1 MALYMW
7 NFSSLAVLVH
17 HINSFER
24 FKEWLCGKEQPCTL
38 HVSDS
43 RIRQVFVISHLS
55 HWSLQIR
62 AIYPQ
67 KVETFGGGQPCL

>member
-7 NFSSLAVLVH
+7 KFSSLALVAH

-24 FKEWLCGKEQPCTL
+24 FKVWLCGKEQPCTL

-43 RIRQVFVISHLS
+43 RIRQVTFVALEQHT
-55 HWSLQIR
+55 
-62 AIYPQ
+62 P
-67 KVETFGGGQPCL
+67 KK